1 MSDRDKMFR
10 VMQLECSMGSIRNV
24 SFAYHFVFH
33 FIYTAHTSYYAK
45 KRSLQSYTRSHLLA
59 LEDGIVSK
67 M

>member
-33 FIYTAHTSYYAK
+33 FIHTAHTSYYAK
-45 KRSLQSYTRSHLLA
+45 MRSLQSYARSHLLA
-59 LEDGIVSK
+59 LEVGIVSK